1 MKNDH
6 KLIKLFQKGDQTA
19 YDRLVRKYLYNTVGF
34 FYTITG
40 DKMVAEDLAQ
50 DVFFKLFKTL
60 GNFRFKSAFS
70 TYLYRINLNT
80 ANSWFTRNKWKNLLH
95 LDQILNQQKNDTSIA
110 TEWLSKEL
118 WDAISNLPKK
128 QRSVVVMR
136 IAEELPYKEIST
148 ITGMSE
154 NTAKVNYH
162 HALQTL
168 KKVLNTQQGKSKDDI
183 SSHWSLDQNSS
194 PNATMGQIR

>member
-1 MKNDH
+1 MNNDH
-6 KLIKLFQKGDQTA
+6 ELIKLFQKGDQTA

-168 KKVLNTQQGKSKDDI
+168 KKVLN
-183 SSHWSLDQNSS
+183 NE
-194 PNATMGQIR
+194 

>member
-34 FYTITG
+34 FRTITG

-50 DVFFKLFKTL
+50 DIFFKLFKTL

-110 TEWLSKEL
+110 TEWLNKEL

-136 IAEELPYKEIST
+136 IAEELSYKEIST

-168 KKVLNTQQGKSKDDI
+168 KKVLN
-183 SSHWSLDQNSS
+183 NE
-194 PNATMGQIR
+194 

>member
-6 KLIKLFQKGDQTA
+6 ELIKLFQKGDQTA

-50 DVFFKLFKTL
+50 GVFFKLFKTL

-136 IAEELPYKEIST
+136 VAEKLPYKEIST

-168 KKVLNTQQGKSKDDI
+168 KKVLN
-183 SSHWSLDQNSS
+183 NER
-194 PNATMGQIR
+194 N

>member
-6 KLIKLFQKGDQTA
+6 ELIKLFQKGDQTA

-34 FYTITG
+34 FFTITG

-50 DVFFKLFKTL
+50 DVFFKLFKNL

-168 KKVLNTQQGKSKDDI
+168 KKVLN
-183 SSHWSLDQNSS
+183 NE
-194 PNATMGQIR
+194 

>member
-6 KLIKLFQKGDQTA
+6 ELIKLFQKGDQTA

-80 ANSWFTRNKWKNLLH
+80 ANSWFTRSKWKNLLH

-136 IAEELPYKEIST
+136 VAEELPYKEIST

-168 KKVLNTQQGKSKDDI
+168 KKVLN
-183 SSHWSLDQNSS
+183 NE
-194 PNATMGQIR
+194 

>member
-1 MKNDH
+1 MQDDSELIRKFQNGDEKSFD
-6 KLIKLFQKGDQTA
+6 KLIE
-19 YDRLVRKYLYNTVGF
+19 KYLPKVFGF
-34 FYTITG
+34 FINFTRNEMI
-40 DKMVAEDLAQ
+40 AQDLSQ
-50 DVFFKLFKTL
+50 DVFMKLYKNL
-60 GNFRFKSAFS
+60 KNFRHESSFT
-70 TYLYRINLNT
+70 TYLYRINSNT

-110 TEWLSKEL
+110 TEWLNKEL

-128 QRSVVVMR
+128 QRSVVIMR

-168 KKVLNTQQGKSKDDI
+168 KKVLN
-183 SSHWSLDQNSS
+183 NE
-194 PNATMGQIR
+194 

>member
-1 MKNDH
+1 MNNDH
-6 KLIKLFQKGDQTA
+6 ELIKLFQKGDQTA

-34 FYTITG
+34 FRTITG

-110 TEWLSKEL
+110 TEWLNKEL
-118 WDAISNLPKK
+118 WDAISKLPKK

-136 IAEELPYKEIST
+136 IADELPYKEISNV
-148 ITGMSE
+148 TGMSE
-154 NTAKVNYH
+154 SAAKVNFH
-162 HALQTL
+162 HALQKL
-168 KKVLNTQQGKSKDDI
+168 KEVLN
-183 SSHWSLDQNSS
+183 NE
-194 PNATMGQIR
+194 

>member
-6 KLIKLFQKGDQTA
+6 ELIKLFQKGDQTA

-136 IAEELPYKEIST
+136 VAEELPYKEIST

-168 KKVLNTQQGKSKDDI
+168 KKVLN
-183 SSHWSLDQNSS
+183 NE
-194 PNATMGQIR
+194 